1 MARIER
7 RADGHSMSCRHER
20 VCPLRKLMVLDSY
33 GEMFEPWVMRD
44 DAVLGLVRTSRLA
57 RRSSSNLGVFT
68 SALRSRSVIE
78 TRNCPCIHAF
88 CGIPRCGIRGEGNG
102 PR

>member
-7 RADGHSMSCRHER
+7 RVDGHSMSCRHER

-44 DAVLGLVRTSRLA
+44 DAVLGLRVRTSAA
-57 RRSSSNLGVFT
+57 R
-68 SALRSRSVIE
+68 APIQQQ
-78 TRNCPCIHAF
+78 
-88 CGIPRCGIRGEGNG
+88 PRRVH
-102 PR
+102 